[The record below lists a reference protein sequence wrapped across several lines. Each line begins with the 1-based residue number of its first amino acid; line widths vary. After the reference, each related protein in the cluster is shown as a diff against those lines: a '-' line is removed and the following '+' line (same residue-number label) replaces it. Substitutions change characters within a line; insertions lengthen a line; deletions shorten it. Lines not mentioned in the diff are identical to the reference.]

1 MFTSECKNN
10 YVMKLPLSA
19 LILCLLFI
27 TNAWGDES
35 WVCFHNE
42 KEYFF
47 ESPQRG
53 IPLKPL
59 YQRETYYYDENS
71 LQTTGLL
78 LWKTVKVKVKIES
91 WGVYS
96 NAERIF
102 LWEVDCEKKAIKR
115 YGTDGRPLSQMTVEA
130 GNEAADA
137 FYSEFCY

>member
-1 MFTSECKNN
+1 
-10 YVMKLPLSA
+10 MKLLLPT

-27 TNAWGDES
+27 TTAWGDES
-35 WVCFHNE
+35 WVFFHID

-47 ESPQRG
+47 EPPHRG

-78 LWKTVKVKVKIES
+78 LWKTVKAKVKIES
-91 WGVYS
+91 WGVYN

-102 LWEVDCEKKAIKR
+102 LWEVYCEKKTIKR
-115 YGTDGRPLSQMTVEA
+115 YWTDGRPLSQLAVEA

-137 FYSEFCY
+137 FYDEFCY